1 MGEEF
6 RKQLEETIKVAK
18 EQEAENK
25 YIDDLLAAAAK
36 ETKIDVPEA
45 MIHEEAHRMVH
56 QFADHIA
63 MQGINIDQFYKLTNS
78 TEEDLKDQIPDISPV
93 YQTLFINGF
102 PLVTMELKNQYTGQD
117 VNNAVKQYKNDRS
130 SSEPIFKFNV
140 GKTMKNIRI
149 GNKGQLSLEYVL
161 SSMIV
166 LLIISIISVP
176 ILLTAMD
183 YSTDIID
190 SINSKSEL
198 SKITGA
204 IDFCYASGKGSKRIV
219 FVDFNQNVDIRFY
232 NDGKR
237 GFASINLNLS
247 DNEKEISSSF
257 DYNGLNENIHLS
269 KGFNKI
275 AVKWDED
282 SNVIELNRLI

>member
-1 MGEEF
+1 M
-6 RKQLEETIKVAK
+6 R
-18 EQEAENK
+18 N
-25 YIDDLLAAAAK
+25 
-36 ETKIDVPEA
+36 
-45 MIHEEAHRMVH
+45 MIL
-56 QFADHIA
+56 D
-63 MQGINIDQFYKLTNS
+63 
-78 TEEDLKDQIPDISPV
+78 
-93 YQTLFINGF
+93 
-102 PLVTMELKNQYTGQD
+102 
-117 VNNAVKQYKNDRS
+117 
-130 SSEPIFKFNV
+130 
-140 GKTMKNIRI
+140 
-149 GNKGQLSLEYVL
+149 NKGQLSLEYVL

-166 LLIISIISVP
+166 ILIITLISVP

-219 FVDFNQNVDIRFY
+219 FVDFNRNVDIRFY

-275 AVKWDED
+275 TVIWDED
-282 SNVIELNRLI
+282 SNMIEVNRLI

>member
-1 MGEEF
+1 
-6 RKQLEETIKVAK
+6 
-18 EQEAENK
+18 
-25 YIDDLLAAAAK
+25 
-36 ETKIDVPEA
+36 
-45 MIHEEAHRMVH
+45 
-56 QFADHIA
+56 
-63 MQGINIDQFYKLTNS
+63 
-78 TEEDLKDQIPDISPV
+78 
-93 YQTLFINGF
+93 
-102 PLVTMELKNQYTGQD
+102 
-117 VNNAVKQYKNDRS
+117 
-130 SSEPIFKFNV
+130 
-140 GKTMKNIRI
+140 MKNIRI

-275 AVKWDED
+275 AVKWNED
-282 SNVIELNRLI
+282 SNMIEVNRLI